1 MPLLAC
7 SRCTTR
13 RGLFTPPLYVRR
25 TEEVRKKLTVLVA
38 MAVMALLMVALAVPA
53 FAVAP
58 QKEVPGLAEQG
69 PEHARSICSF
79 SGLNDVP
86 LDPEEG
92 GLVQSYGQIVAA
104 GFKAEVPSP
113 GFACNG
119 HLFPYPE
126 AFPEDE

>member
-13 RGLFTPPLYVRR
+13 RVLFTPPLYVRR

-38 MAVMALLMVALAVPA
+38 LAVMALLMVALAVPA

-58 QKEVPGLAEQG
+58 VKDTPGQFERARA
-69 PEHARSICSF
+69 HANSICSF
-79 SGLNDVP
+79 SGQNDVP

-92 GLVQSYGQIVAA
+92 GLVQSYGQIVGTLAQL
-104 GFKAEVPSP
+104 GVHV
-113 GFACNG
+113 N
-119 HLFPYPE
+119 
-126 AFPEDE
+126 